1 MADDFI
7 GSIAQE
13 DVDFVTEIV
22 KKAKIGDNY
31 KHLIIYTET
40 AQVNPSANF
49 NVVKDAEQN
58 ILYSIAEVTEDNYT
72 EYVASGSAL
81 KTWLADYFAA
91 GGQESVF
98 IVNVEGDLTATTPEV
113 YSEERL
119 TVAFNLTRQ
128 IAYFKSICVADSD
141 VTTHYTTL
149 PSAAVSLATLCAADK
164 LLSAPPLLDYQKEVT
179 TDNQLD
185 DPVYLAVKAA
195 SKDAFFSYAQVV
207 TAGTDKIAHNGSI
220 VSLGLALAVTND
232 SGTYVSNSFDMVKNS
247 VLDVNAIYGA
257 PLSPQIQNILKEGN
271 VQYWKY
277 VGDSTGNVAA
287 RGASTIQGDILPA
300 VWLVAFCN
308 YYNKCQVASYIS
320 RRNVKKDGVT
330 YNVLLSMLAT
340 TASKFTSI
348 GRIANFMLTAP
359 AFANLPPAA
368 DDTIVVENAWS
379 GYYVDDLRTVK
390 IYGSL
395 TM

>member
-22 KKAKIGDNY
+22 KKSKIGDNY
-31 KHLIIYTET
+31 KHLAIYTET
-40 AQVNPSANF
+40 TQVNPSANF
-49 NVVKDAEQN
+49 NVKEDNEGN
-58 ILYSIAEVTEDNYT
+58 ILYSIAEVTGDNYA
-72 EYVASGSAL
+72 EYVAAGGAL

-98 IVNVEGDLTATTPEV
+98 IINVDGDLTATTPET
-113 YSEERL
+113 YSEARL
-119 TVAFNLTRQ
+119 TVAFNLTKQ
-128 IAYFKSICVADSD
+128 LAYFKSICIADAD
-141 VTTHYTTL
+141 VTTNYATL
-149 PSAAVSLATLCAADK
+149 PSAAVVLATLCAADK
-164 LLSAPPLLDYQKEVT
+164 LLSAPPLLDYQKEVVT
-179 TDNQLD
+179 ELD
-185 DPVYLAVKAA
+185 DPVYVAVKAA

-207 TAGTDKIAHNGSI
+207 TVDTDKICHNGAI

-232 SGTYVSNSFDMVKNS
+232 SGTYVSNSFDMVKTD

-257 PLSPQIQNILKEGN
+257 PLSPQVQNILKAGN

-287 RGASTIQGDILPA
+287 RGASTIQGSILPA
-300 VWLVAFCN
+300 LWMVAFCN
-308 YYNKCQVASYIS
+308 YYNKCQVASYLA

-348 GRIANFMLTAP
+348 GRISNFMLTAP